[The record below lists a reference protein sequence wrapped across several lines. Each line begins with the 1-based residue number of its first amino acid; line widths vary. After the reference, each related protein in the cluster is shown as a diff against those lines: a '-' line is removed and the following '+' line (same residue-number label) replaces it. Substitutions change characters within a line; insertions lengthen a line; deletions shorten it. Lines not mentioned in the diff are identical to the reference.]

1 VSFTRGLSVLIQVLD
16 VSTSHGISPLMNA
29 FFLFSELNPNAGR
42 RLLEEI
48 SLLTHEVSQLND
60 HVPDC
65 STNPTKNPGKSCATF
80 R

>member
-1 VSFTRGLSVLIQVLD
+1 
-16 VSTSHGISPLMNA
+16 MNA

-65 STNPTKNPGKSCATF
+65 SANPTKNPGKSCATF